1 MKTSRFFQILFFLLT
16 VLISQA
22 QQNISLNLSKDSI
35 IVGEHIQLKI
45 KVPKLANKQ
54 IIFPTFK
61 DTINSNIEIIADKKE
76 LETEENGIKFIE
88 KTYLITSFDTGTVKI
103 NPINIKIVNNG
114 DTNNFETNEAILK
127 VKPFVL
133 VDTIP
138 RDTIY
143 ANRAGY
149 IVFGKNGF
157 KKEIEQYIPDSLK
170 QSLPADSLQKISEKI
185 KEQLVNIFSSQL
197 TQNTG
202 IINKNDILKIVE
214 ASELKMFIVD
224 REGILEEHTVP
235 GSVDTVFV
243 KEFDR
248 VIQNQPLFTVFRI
261 KDIEENL
268 FNTPFTFKEFLYY
281 LKKYLKQYWWLI
293 LLIIL
298 SIVGIVYLIK
308 KQSGKI
314 KTQIFRIKPEEP
326 AHIIALRKLEE
337 IRKEK
342 LWAKGQLKE
351 YHTILS
357 DTVREYID
365 KRFGINSPEMTTTE
379 TLDALENQKSI
390 STDNIQILKQ
400 ILELADAVKFAKYQ
414 AMQHENDLSL
424 DNAFNFVYNTKEIE
438 EASENIQKLEAEIEV
453 EINETTETKAN
464 KENE

>member
-1 MKTSRFFQILFFLLT
+1 MKTSRFFQILIFLLFG
-16 VLISQA
+16 LISQA
-22 QQNISLNLSKDSI
+22 QQNISINLDKDSI

-45 KVPKLANKQ
+45 KVPKKNNKQ
-54 IIFPTFK
+54 IIFPAFK
-61 DTINSNIEIIADKKE
+61 DTINSNIEIIAEKKE
-76 LETEENGIKFIE
+76 QETDENGIKFLE
-88 KTYLITSFDTGTVKI
+88 KTYLITSFDTGIVKI
-103 NPINIKIVNNG
+103 NPIIIKIVSNG
-114 DTNNFETNEAILK
+114 DTNNFETNEAIIK

-133 VDTIP
+133 IDTIP

-149 IVFGKNGF
+149 VVFGKNGF

-197 TQNTG
+197 TQNTS
-202 IINKNDILKIVE
+202 IINQNDILKIVE
-214 ASELKMFIVD
+214 ASDLKMFIVD

-243 KEFDR
+243 KEFDK
-248 VIQNQPLFTVFRI
+248 VIQNQALFTVFRI

-268 FNTPFTFKEFLYY
+268 FNTPFTFKEFIYY
-281 LKKYLKQYWWLI
+281 LKKFLKQYWWLI
-293 LLIIL
+293 LLLIL
-298 SIVGIVYLIK
+298 AIVGITYLIK

-326 AHIIALRKLEE
+326 AHVIALRKLEE

-342 LWAKGQLKE
+342 LWSKGQIKE
-351 YHTILS
+351 YHTMLS
-357 DTVREYID
+357 DTIREYID

-379 TLDALENQKSI
+379 TLETLENIQSL
-390 STDNIQILKQ
+390 SSDNIQILKQ

-414 AMQHENDLSL
+414 ALQHENNLAL
-424 DNAFNFVYNTKEIE
+424 DNAFNFVNNTKEIE
-438 EASENIQKLEAEIEV
+438 EISEKIKKLDAEIEV
-453 EINETTETKAN
+453 EINENEELKDK

>member
-1 MKTSRFFQILFFLLT
+1 MKTSRFFQILIFLLFG
-16 VLISQA
+16 LISQA
-22 QQNISLNLSKDSI
+22 QQNISINLDKDSI

-45 KVPKLANKQ
+45 KVPKKNNKQ
-54 IIFPTFK
+54 IIFPAFK
-61 DTINSNIEIIADKKE
+61 DTINSNIEIIAEKKE
-76 LETEENGIKFIE
+76 QETDENGIKFLE
-88 KTYLITSFDTGTVKI
+88 KTYLITSFDTGIVKI
-103 NPINIKIVNNG
+103 NPIIIKIVSNG
-114 DTNNFETNEAILK
+114 DTNNFETNEAIIK

-133 VDTIP
+133 IDTIP

-149 IVFGKNGF
+149 VVFGKNGF

-197 TQNTG
+197 TQNTS
-202 IINKNDILKIVE
+202 IINQNDILKIVE
-214 ASELKMFIVD
+214 ASDLKMFIVD

-243 KEFDR
+243 KEFDK
-248 VIQNQPLFTVFRI
+248 VIQNQALFTVFRI

-268 FNTPFTFKEFLYY
+268 FNTPFTFKEFIYY
-281 LKKYLKQYWWLI
+281 LKKFLKQYWWLI
-293 LLIIL
+293 LLLIL
-298 SIVGIVYLIK
+298 AIVGITYLIK

-326 AHIIALRKLEE
+326 AHVIALRKLEE

-342 LWAKGQLKE
+342 LWSKGQIKE
-351 YHTILS
+351 YHTMLS
-357 DTVREYID
+357 DTIREYID
-365 KRFGINSPEMTTTE
+365 KRFGINSPEMTTIE
-379 TLDALENQKSI
+379 TLETLENIQSL
-390 STDNIQILKQ
+390 SSDNIQILKQ

-414 AMQHENDLSL
+414 ALQHENNLAL
-424 DNAFNFVYNTKEIE
+424 DNAFNFVNNTKEIE
-438 EASENIQKLEAEIEV
+438 EISEKIKKLDAEIEV
-453 EINETTETKAN
+453 EINENEELKDK